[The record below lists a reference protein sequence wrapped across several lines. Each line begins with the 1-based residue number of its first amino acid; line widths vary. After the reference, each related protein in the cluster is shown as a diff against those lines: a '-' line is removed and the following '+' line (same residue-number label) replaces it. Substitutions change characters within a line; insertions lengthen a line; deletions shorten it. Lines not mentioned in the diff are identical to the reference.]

1 MKRVLSGREGG
12 REGARA
18 SERERPRVRSIG
30 RIRPIRRPAASRS
43 RRTEVRTYAREPER
57 ASTSAQVSSI
67 ERRRVPHLFLSL
79 VSRPVRGA
87 AALLLLLRFSPY
99 GPHRS
104 SHALSPLPR
113 IPPVITPLLR
123 RATKMAAPPVHP
135 TVPPLPS
142 PFLARLINASRPP
155 YYYYY
160 CY

>member
-79 VSRPVRGA
+79 SPSLSFRGLFEA
-87 AALLLLLRFSPY
+87 QPPSSSSSVLAPTGPIVPATHYRHYHEFHRLLR
-99 GPHRS
+99 
-104 SHALSPLPR
+104 LCC
-113 IPPVITPLLR
+113 

-142 PFLARLINASRPP
+142 PFLA
-155 YYYYY
+155 
-160 CY
+160 